1 MTLSLVRTVKALAPA
16 YLSLSV
22 AAALIFALPAVAQD
36 KTPPKP
42 AAPPAAPP
50 SAAAPKPPAAPADP
64 VVAVVNGQK
73 ILLSEVQTAQNN
85 LSPQYRQLP
94 LQLIFPALL
103 DQVID
108 SKLVSAE
115 GRKANLQN
123 DPEVKKRLMLLEDQL
138 IQQAYLFK
146 EIDKKI
152 TPEALKARYD
162 KFIKDTPAED
172 EVKASHILVKTEEDA
187 KAILAELAKG
197 GDFAKLAKEKSTD
210 TASGAQGGDLGYFK
224 KGDMV
229 AEFAEAAFKMKKGET
244 TTEPVKTQF
253 GFHIIRVEDRRAAP
267 PPKLEEVEEQLRSE
281 MQREIVTAMLDGL
294 RSKAKVERFNMD
306 GSKIVDAP
314 KPPPGAPPAPPGATP
329 PAPPAAPPATPPAPA
344 KK

>member
-42 AAPPAAPP
+42 PAPPAAPP
-50 SAAAPKPPAAPADP
+50 AATAPKPPADV
-64 VVAVVNGQK
+64 VVAIVNGQK
-73 ILLSEVQTAQNN
+73 IMLSEVQTAQNN

-123 DPEVKKRLMLLEDQL
+123 DPEVKKRLALLEDQL
-138 IQQAYLFK
+138 VQQAYLFK

-172 EVKASHILVKTEEDA
+172 EVKAAHILVKTEEDA

-253 GFHIIRVEDRRAAP
+253 GFHIIRVEDRRAAA
-267 PPKLEEVEEQLRSE
+267 PPKLEEVEDQLRSE

-306 GSKIVDAP
+306 GSKVVDAP
-314 KPPPGAPPAPPGATP
+314 KAPPGAPPAATP